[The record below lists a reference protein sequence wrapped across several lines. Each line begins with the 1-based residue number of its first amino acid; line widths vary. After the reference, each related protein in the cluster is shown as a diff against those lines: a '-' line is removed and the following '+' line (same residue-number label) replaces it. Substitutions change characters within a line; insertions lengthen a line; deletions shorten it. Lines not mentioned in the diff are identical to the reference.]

1 MGLLYL
7 GAALFFA
14 AIAVVG
20 LVLLRVQLIV
30 PENTAIQPQ
39 IFDRLMS
46 TFGVTAVVLFAIP
59 LALGLISYVVPLQ
72 IGSRGVAFPRLN
84 LLSFWLYLVGAATIY
99 GSFLYR
105 PSEAGFAA
113 LPPLSENVFLNTRGV
128 DTWVVGTRARGARVR
143 LLLGQPR
150 GHAPQHAGARAWPG
164 AACPCS
170 PGRPGSADT

>member
-1 MGLLYL
+1 M
-7 GAALFFA
+7 
-14 AIAVVG
+14 
-20 LVLLRVQLIV
+20 QLIV

-39 IFDRLMS
+39 IFDRIMS

-84 LLSFWLYLVGAATIY
+84 LLSFWLYLVGAVTIY

-113 LPPLSENVFLNTRGV
+113 LPPLSENIFLEHPRRRRLDRRG
-128 DTWVVGTRARGARVR
+128 GARDPGLR
-143 LLLGQPR
+143 LLRGQPR
-150 GHAPQHAGARAWPG
+150 RHAPQHAGARHGLAPRAPVLLG
-164 AACPCS
+164 
-170 PGRPGSADT
+170 GRA